1 MAKKKKHCNR
11 ERSVTIG
18 FRMTEDAARRLDA
31 LVSISGLSKQ
41 DYIEC
46 RLTNQSVTVV
56 PSSRVARSLSCW
68 MQSIYRE
75 LLIAREEGRMLDAD
89 LIWITRTVS
98 EEYAA
103 MAATEISK
111 DANEA
116 IRDIERYR

>member
-1 MAKKKKHCNR
+1 MGRKKKCCHR
-11 ERSVTIG
+11 ERAVTIG
-18 FRMTEDAARRLDA
+18 FRMTEDEARRLDA
-31 LVSISGLSKQ
+31 LVALSGLSKQ

-46 RLTNQSVTVV
+46 RLTNQSVTVC
-56 PSSRVARSLSCW
+56 PSSRIARTLSCW

-116 IRDIERYR
+116 MRDIERCC